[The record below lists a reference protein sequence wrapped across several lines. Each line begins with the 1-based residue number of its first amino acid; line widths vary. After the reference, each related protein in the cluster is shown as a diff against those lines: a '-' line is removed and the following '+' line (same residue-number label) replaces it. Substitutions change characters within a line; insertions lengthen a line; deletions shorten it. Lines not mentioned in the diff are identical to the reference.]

1 MNKRT
6 AATLALCLSM
16 SVASYGQNQASKHSV
31 KGVVLDEKGEPVIKR
46 KSSWQQEWYCY
57 RH

>member
-31 KGVVLDEKGEPVIKR
+31 KGVVLDEKG
-46 KSSWQQEWYCY
+46 
-57 RH
+57 

>member
-31 KGVVLDEKGEPVIKR
+31 KGVVLDEKGEPVIGAQW
-46 KSSWQQEWYCY
+46 KSTGDVFFVS
-57 RH
+57 